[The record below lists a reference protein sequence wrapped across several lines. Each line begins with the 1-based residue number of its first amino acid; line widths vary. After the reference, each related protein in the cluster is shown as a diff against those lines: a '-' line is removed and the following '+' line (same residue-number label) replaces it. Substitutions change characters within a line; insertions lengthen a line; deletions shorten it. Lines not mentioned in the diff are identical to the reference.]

1 MGILTKFDFCDP
13 FVLTKLLAC
22 FCMSFYGCEDNTVR
36 NDKFYHPII
45 DRIGLVHVQHIDAK
59 ISPKAASEKAQT
71 TVSKN
76 RFTSLKI
83 VFRTA
88 ILTLIA
94 PTRNNAQA
102 SFLVH
107 QVPCTFVTV
116 LRYCQMFT
124 QFSFR
129 I

>member
-59 ISPKAASEKAQT
+59 ISPK
-71 TVSKN
+71 
-76 RFTSLKI
+76 I
-83 VFRTA
+83 DVFRTA

-94 PTRNNAQA
+94 PTQNNARA

-107 QVPCTFVTV
+107 QVPCTSVTV
-116 LRYCQMFT
+116 LRYRQMFT

-129 I
+129 V